1 MDTWNREKLYGEVW
15 ATPLSKLAVMYGIS
29 DVRLGKVCRELS
41 IPLPGMGYWAR
52 KAVGQRLT
60 KPQLPKLKEVPVI
73 TRSKMPD
80 EDADGQSSTAPPEPT
95 DEWYQRALKMEF
107 RSIYFQDIQT
117 RHKLV
122 VETEKKLAEATAN
135 RNAILDEQS
144 QSSLDIR
151 VSQKALKR
159 ALGLMNALVILLEAE
174 GFPVTIDQERN
185 WTVAKIFG
193 YPIRFAI
200 TEKLERM
207 GQHVERDKWAST
219 ITVADRLLTGVL
231 ELRLGDFSYG
241 QRLRDNHRD
250 GKLEGRLAECLGKL
264 MRLGREEVLRAERFK
279 RQEDESCRIAEERR
293 KLTQA
298 IKEEEDKVEIL
309 EEWTSAWVHAKNM
322 RTFIDAYEARLVSL
336 GSEVAPGTPD
346 GERLAW
352 MRQQADRLD
361 PLTDSPPS
369 VLDRIGELKGW
380 RPFDV

>member
-1 MDTWNREKLYGEVW
+1 
-15 ATPLSKLAVMYGIS
+15 
-29 DVRLGKVCRELS
+29 
-41 IPLPGMGYWAR
+41 
-52 KAVGQRLT
+52 
-60 KPQLPKLKEVPVI
+60 
-73 TRSKMPD
+73 
-80 EDADGQSSTAPPEPT
+80 
-95 DEWYQRALKMEF
+95 MEF